1 MGNHILVVDD
11 DDSIRM
17 LVADVLRDAGYRVTA
32 LSSGEAALTACEVE
46 KFDLILLDIMLGGIS
61 GLDVCREI
69 RERTACPILF
79 VSAKNDSRDIVRGL
93 GLGGDDY
100 ITKPFSIDELL
111 ARVEAHLRR
120 QERMSAGSTGGQRIT
135 IGKISADPDSRT
147 VTLNGEKV
155 DITSHEFDL
164 LIYLMKNAGQTI
176 SKEQI
181 FRDVWRTQYG
191 DMGTVAIN
199 IKNLRTKLDPDREY
213 IKTVW
218 GSGYRFVTQSG
229 ISEGD
234 VNP

>member
-69 RERTACPILF
+69 RERTMCPIIF
-79 VSAKNDSRDIVRGL
+79 VSAKNDSSDIVRGL

-100 ITKPFSIDELL
+100 ITKPFSIDEIL

-120 QERMSAGSTGGQRIT
+120 QERMSAGSSPAQRIT
-135 IGKISADPDSRT
+135 IGAISADPDSRT
-147 VTLNGEKV
+147 VTLNGERV

-164 LIYLMKNAGQTI
+164 LIYLMKNAGQTL

-199 IKNLRTKLDPDREY
+199 IKNLRTKLDPDRVY
-213 IKTVW
+213 IQTVW

-234 VNP
+234 GNT